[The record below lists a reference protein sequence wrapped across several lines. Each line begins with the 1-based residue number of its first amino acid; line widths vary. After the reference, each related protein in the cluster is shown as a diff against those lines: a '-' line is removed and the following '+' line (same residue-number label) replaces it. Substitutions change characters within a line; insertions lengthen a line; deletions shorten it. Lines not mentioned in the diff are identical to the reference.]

1 MLKIN
6 QSAIENISMKDLKAI
21 EDVLKLYNN
30 NISVSEE
37 ERMFAVIADSD
48 GKLTEKEYNE
58 RLNIARSFT
67 MENEVPNPADWAQI
81 RTLYREIGNQRIV
94 DARER
99 HESISK
105 EYTGTASVVDE
116 RYGNVSPSQAVR
128 NFEDANKKV
137 EIMKKLG
144 VALSLGIGI
153 LLFLAVIC
161 VARLVLGEIIQ
172 GMSIVL
178 VQVAGGVLGL
188 ASLVL
193 GGLIGKIITKSILK
207 KLKAERDYFEIVA
220 TKNKEVITKLQMA
233 IKSSEEN
240 IKRIE
245 AQYGVEILAK
255 TDYSELVPFVKKEI
269 KKESIDLVQNE
280 PEKSETKNEKTTEVE
295 EPELEKEPEK
305 QENVVDGSKSEQEKP
320 ASKKAVK
327 KAKKTEEK
335 QKSVDET
342 PKQTKNKSKKEQK
355 STKSAENKA

>member
-1 MLKIN
+1 
-6 QSAIENISMKDLKAI
+6 
-21 EDVLKLYNN
+21 
-30 NISVSEE
+30 
-37 ERMFAVIADSD
+37 
-48 GKLTEKEYNE
+48 
-58 RLNIARSFT
+58 
-67 MENEVPNPADWAQI
+67 
-81 RTLYREIGNQRIV
+81 
-94 DARER
+94 
-99 HESISK
+99 
-105 EYTGTASVVDE
+105 
-116 RYGNVSPSQAVR
+116 
-128 NFEDANKKV
+128 
-137 EIMKKLG
+137 
-144 VALSLGIGI
+144 
-153 LLFLAVIC
+153 
-161 VARLVLGEIIQ
+161 
-172 GMSIVL
+172 MSIVL

-193 GGLIGKIITKSILK
+193 GGLIGKIITKLILK
-207 KLKAERDYFEIVA
+207 RLKAERDYFEIVA

-255 TDYSELVPFVKKEI
+255 TDYSELVPFEKKEI
-269 KKESIDLVQNE
+269 KKESIDLEQNE

-295 EPELEKEPEK
+295 KPELEKEPEK

-342 PKQTKNKSKKEQK
+342 PKQTKNKSKREQK